1 MIQIVLVKAGNQLQS
16 FAVQQ
21 VCQVMAYRMSGQGP
35 HISHFLA
42 ATISSDQKLQ
52 RFDDAADLDVFGNAP
67 EKLAH
72 AGDALIGRPFTE
84 SHIGNCAGA

>member
-21 VCQVMAYRMSGQGP
+21 VCQVMAYRMSRQGP
-35 HISHFLA
+35 HVSHLLA
-42 ATISSDQKLQ
+42 ATVASDQNLQ
-52 RFDDAADLDVFGNAP
+52 RFDNAADLDVFGNAP
-67 EKLAH
+67 EKLPQ
-72 AGDALIGRPFTE
+72 AGDALIGRLFIK